1 MFLFK
6 KYFFIPLFLWRREK
20 RQKRHPPTAIP
31 SLYGGAQ
38 LKIAD
43 TANFQTFQR

>member
-1 MFLFK
+1 MFFSK
-6 KYFFIPLFLWRREK
+6 KYYFIPLFLWRKEK
-20 RQKRHPPTAIP
+20 RQKKHPPLQTSPIWEAK
-31 SLYGGAQ
+31 